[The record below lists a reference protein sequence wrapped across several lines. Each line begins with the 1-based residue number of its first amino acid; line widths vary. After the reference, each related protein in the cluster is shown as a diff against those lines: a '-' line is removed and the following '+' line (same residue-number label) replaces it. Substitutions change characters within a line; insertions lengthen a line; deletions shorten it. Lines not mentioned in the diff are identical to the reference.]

1 MYQEP
6 SINPSLDNMKKA
18 CMAAGHPER
27 AFSIIQITGTN
38 GKTST
43 SRIIE
48 QLLIAEGVKT
58 ALYTSPALI
67 CETERIRV
75 VGTDISKDELVAA
88 RTSAVEAAARVDL
101 KLTDFEEMTLAMFI
115 HLRNKKVDIAV
126 VEVGMGGRW
135 DATSAANPAVAVITA
150 LGLDHQEFLGETVE
164 EIGFDKSHIIK
175 PGSSVIIGE
184 SIFHHPPHIAD
195 IFLNRARNFGLHPRC
210 VSSESFKVSSSS
222 PLKTNFEAATPHAQY
237 TNLTVAG
244 PAYQASNAATALFA
258 AEAALGRA
266 LDTDAARKAIAKTT
280 FPGRFEVVLKDKQT
294 GKPKLIF
301 DGSHNPAAI
310 QILAELISEMT
321 AETGEKPIIALGILA
336 DKDAE
341 TMIKTLAPVAAYF
354 IAIESP
360 SPRAIP
366 VSELAALIERLTG
379 KKAPSSVAQ
388 DILNITGKQPVIVT
402 GSLSLYPLLQSIRL
416 CELDAYVEDTK

>member
-1 MYQEP
+1 
-6 SINPSLDNMKKA
+6 MKEA
-18 CMAAGHPER
+18 CAAAGHPER
-27 AFSIIQITGTN
+27 AYSIIQITGTN

-58 ALYTSPALI
+58 ALYTSPSLI

-75 VGTDISKDELVAA
+75 NGADISKEQLATA
-88 RTSAVEAAARVDL
+88 RASAVEAAASIGL

-115 HLRNKKVDIAV
+115 HLRETKVDIAV
-126 VEVGMGGRW
+126 IEVGMGGRW
-135 DATSAANPAVAVITA
+135 DATSAADPAVAVITA

-175 PGSSVIIGE
+175 PGSSVILGE

-195 IFLNRARNFGLHPRC
+195 IFLDRAHSFGLHPRC
-210 VSSESFKVSSSS
+210 VSSESFTVNSSS
-222 PLKTNFEAATPHAQY
+222 PLKTNFEVTTPHAHY
-237 TNLTVAG
+237 KDLTIAG

-266 LDTDAARKAIAKTT
+266 LDTGATQKAIARTT
-280 FPGRFEVVLKDKQT
+280 FPGRFEVVLKDKNT

-310 QILAELISEMT
+310 QILAELIAEMT
-321 AETGEKPIIALGILA
+321 AETGEKPIIALGILK

-341 TMIKTLAPVAAYF
+341 GMIKALAPVTTDF
-354 IAIESP
+354 IAIEP
-360 SPRAIP
+360 PNPRAIP
-366 VSELAALIERLTG
+366 VSELASLIERLTDTTPL
-379 KKAPSSVAQ
+379 ATFPQRTAM
-388 DILNITGKQPVIVT
+388 DALLNITGKQPVIVT

-416 CELDAYVEDTK
+416 CAVDPCPESRVEDTES